1 MNLSRE
7 EEKLLE
13 SDNPTIAKCM
23 EILVA
28 LGEIFGAERLIP
40 IKSAHISGIS
50 YKNIG
55 EEGLEWLKSLKAKV
69 RVRTTLNP
77 AGMDLERWK
86 EMGLDDRF
94 VKKQIEVI
102 KALESIGAELTL
114 TCTPYYIHKPSL
126 GDHLAWAESSAVV
139 YANSVIGARTN
150 RESGIS
156 ALASAIIGKTPY
168 YGLHIKE
175 NRAPTILVKVKG
187 DLNPSIV
194 GYKIGSEID
203 GIPIFDFERRL
214 SDDELK
220 QLGASLA
227 STGNIAMFHVVDQTP
242 EWREFEIPNEKMEID
257 EVEIENDCE
266 PDLIALGCPH
276 LSEEEIREIARII
289 ERYGKPKKQVWLFT
303 SRHVYN
309 KLRHVIEK
317 LESRGI
323 KVFRD
328 TCMVVSPA
336 TERFECVMVNSGKA
350 LTYLPKL
357 RRVKAIFGSTHE
369 CLRRAFDES

>member
-1 MNLSRE
+1 MNLSKD

-55 EEGLEWLKSLKAKV
+55 EEGLEWLKSLKARV

-86 EMGLDDRF
+86 DMGLNDRF

-168 YGLHIKE
+168 YGLHVKE

-203 GIPIFDFERRL
+203 EIPIFDFERRL
-214 SDDELK
+214 SDVELK

-227 STGNIAMFHVVDQTP
+227 STGNIAMFHVIDQTP
-242 EWREFEIPNEKMEID
+242 EWREFDIPNEKMEVD
-257 EVEIENDCE
+257 RVEIKDDCE

-289 ERYGKPKKQVWLFT
+289 ERYGKPKKPVWLFT

-317 LESRGI
+317 LESKGI

-369 CLRRAFDES
+369 CIRRAFDES